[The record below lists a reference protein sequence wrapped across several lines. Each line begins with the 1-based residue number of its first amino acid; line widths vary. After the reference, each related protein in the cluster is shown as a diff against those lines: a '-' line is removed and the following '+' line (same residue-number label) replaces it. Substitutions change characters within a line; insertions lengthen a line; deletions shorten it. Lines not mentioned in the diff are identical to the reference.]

1 MSILETGDRFPNVL
15 IQREGVTQSLYNAAS
30 GKPVLLAWGSA
41 QEMFATLASDL
52 AIEFLR
58 LGEAVVNAGG
68 AVAASATDTAAPLL
82 RAPAELRERVIGPTP
97 SGALLLEPSLRVLS
111 RIDASELDAGSI
123 SAALC
128 DALSAAGIGADDSAC
143 NHAPVLLVPRV
154 LEPELMARVLDWF
167 RAGGEGQDS
176 GVLVHER
183 GTPVFRLDPGVKMR
197 REARVEDPVLDAEL
211 HDRLMR
217 RVLPEIARAFAFEVK
232 QREAFKV
239 LRYQAPHAAD
249 GGESSTAAGGYFRA
263 HRDNDARDV
272 AHRRF
277 AMTLNLN
284 SGEYTGGRLRFPEF
298 GPREYEA
305 PSGGALLF
313 SCSLLHEVTDLTA
326 GTRYAMTSFFF

>member
-1 MSILETGDRFPNVL
+1 MIALEAGDRFPNVL
-15 IQREGVTQSLYNAAS
+15 IRREGATQSLYNAAT
-30 GKPVLLAWGSA
+30 GKPVLLAWGEVLEA
-41 QEMFATLASDL
+41 LV
-52 AIEFLR
+52 AIARELGFECFR
-58 LGEAVVNAGG
+58 L
-68 AVAASATDTAAPLL
+68 VAADAHSGIENDVPELL
-82 RAPAELRERVIGPTP
+82 APAELMQRAMGASATG
-97 SGALLLEPSLRVLS
+97 GALLLEPSLRALIRV
-111 RIDASELDAGSI
+111 DASAFDPAV
-123 SAALC
+123 ARTALLG
-128 DALSAAGIGADDSAC
+128 ALSAAGIGMADAAC

-154 LEPELMARVLDWF
+154 LEPAMIARVLNWF

-176 GVLVHER
+176 GVVVHEH
-183 GTPVFRLDPGVKMR
+183 GEAVFRLDPSVKMR
-197 REARVEDPVLDAEL
+197 REARIEDPLLDAEL

-217 RVLPEIARAFAFEVK
+217 RVLPEVARAFAFEIK
-232 QREAFKV
+232 QRETFKV
-239 LRYQAPHAAD
+239 LRYAA
-249 GGESSTAAGGYFRA
+249 GGGYFRA

-313 SCSLLHEVTDLTA
+313 SCSLLHEVTDLSA

>member
-1 MSILETGDRFPNVL
+1 MSTLEVGDRFPNVL
-15 IQREGVTQSLYNAAS
+15 IRREGSTQSLYNAAT
-30 GKPVLLAWGSA
+30 GKPVLLAWGA
-41 QEMFATLASDL
+41 AHETFATLASDL
-52 AIEFLR
+52 AIEFLLLGDADEQPGVDSRHDAPR
-58 LGEAVVNAGG
+58 L
-68 AVAASATDTAAPLL
+68 L
-82 RAPAELRERVIGPTP
+82 APADLKQRVVGQLQ

-111 RIDASELDAGSI
+111 RIDASARDAGTL

-128 DALSAAGIGADDSAC
+128 AALAAADIGARDSVS

-154 LEPELMARVLDWF
+154 LEPALIERVRDWF
-167 RAGGEGQDS
+167 RTGGEGQDS
-176 GVLVHER
+176 GVIVHER
-183 GTPVFRLDPGVKMR
+183 GEPVFRLDPTVKMR
-197 REARVEDPVLDAEL
+197 REARVEDPDLDAEL

-217 RVLPEIARAFAFEVK
+217 RVLPEIGRAFSFDVK

-239 LRYQAPHAAD
+239 LRYQAPPAVDAMD
-249 GGESSTAAGGYFRA
+249 TPTAAGGYFRA

-326 GTRYAMTSFFF
+326 GTRYAMTSFLF

>member
-1 MSILETGDRFPNVL
+1 MTTLLEVGDRFPNVL
-15 IQREGVTQSLYNAAS
+15 IRREGATQALYNAAS
-30 GKPVLLAWGSA
+30 GNPVLLAWGAS
-41 QEMFATLASDL
+41 QETFAAVANDL
-52 AIEFLR
+52 AIECLQ
-58 LGEAVVNAGG
+58 LGDADAGVV
-68 AVAASATDTAAPLL
+68 TDTDEGAPQLL
-82 RAPAELRERVIGPTP
+82 VPRELKQRVIGPAP
-97 SGALLLEPSLRVLS
+97 SGALLLEPSLRVLL
-111 RIDASELDAGSI
+111 RLDASEFDPVRI
-123 SAALC
+123 SNALC
-128 DALSAAGIGADDSAC
+128 DALAAARIGAQSSPC

-154 LEPELMARVLDWF
+154 LEPELIARVLAWF
-167 RAGGEGQDS
+167 RDGGEGQES
-176 GVLVHER
+176 GVIVHER
-183 GTPVFRLDPGVKMR
+183 GEQLFRLDPGVKMR
-197 REARVEDPVLDAEL
+197 RESRVEDPALDAAL

-239 LRYQAPHAAD
+239 LRYQAPRMIAAATGQD
-249 GGESSTAAGGYFRA
+249 STEGGGYFRA

-284 SGEYTGGRLRFPEF
+284 SGDYTGGRLRLPEF

-305 PSGGALLF
+305 PTGGALLF